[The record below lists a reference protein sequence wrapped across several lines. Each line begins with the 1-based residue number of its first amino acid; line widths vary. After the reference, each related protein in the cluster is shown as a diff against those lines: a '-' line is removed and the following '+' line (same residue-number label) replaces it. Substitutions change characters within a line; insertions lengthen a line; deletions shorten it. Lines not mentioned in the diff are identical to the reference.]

1 MKNHTIYTLFLLAFV
16 AILFQSNSQ
25 GRANVAGTGNT
36 GAPGDA
42 STTCITCHGTSSA
55 IQVDLGIEASDEAG
69 DAVTTTYTPGQSYTI
84 KVSLNATVG
93 SPSAY
98 GFQIVS
104 LNGELNVDADAI
116 NDWVNPSDNARI
128 INIAST
134 NRTYVEHKGPST
146 TNEFTVEWKAPETG
160 SGTVTFYACGNGVNW
175 NGSTSGDNAACNQF
189 TLEEGVVSFT
199 SNRIADLQLL
209 AAPNPAQNY
218 IQLFT
223 KLSKG
228 EEFNI
233 GIYTFNGQ
241 LVKQQVNF
249 LAAGEQQTQLDLSQ
263 LNQGIYIIRI
273 QNEKETASLKFV
285 KQ

>member
-1 MKNHTIYTLFLLAFV
+1 MKNHTIYTLFTLALSAF
-16 AILFQSNSQ
+16 LFQSNSQ
-25 GRANVAGTGNT
+25 GRANGAGTGNT

-42 STTCITCHGTSSA
+42 NTTCITCHGTSAA
-55 IQVDLGIEASDEAG
+55 IQVDLGIEASDDAG
-69 DAVTTTYTPGQSYTI
+69 NPVTSAYTPGENYTI

-98 GFQIVS
+98 GFQMVS

-128 INIAST
+128 VDLAST
-134 NRTYVEHKGPST
+134 NRTYVEHKGPSP

-160 SGTVTFYACGNGVNW
+160 SGTVTFYACGNGVNQ

-189 TLEEGVVSFT
+189 TLEESMVSST
-199 SNRIADLQLL
+199 SDRFAAMQLL

-223 KLSKG
+223 KLRKG
-228 EEFNI
+228 GEFRV
-233 GIYTFNGQ
+233 GIYSSNGQ
-241 LVKQQVNF
+241 LIKEQINF
-249 LAAGEQQTQLDLSQ
+249 LAAGEQQTDLDLSQ
-263 LNQGIYIIRI
+263 LNPGIYIISL
-273 QNEKETASLKFV
+273 QNENEIASLKFV